1 MTKKK
6 PLDHIDHDYS
16 NYSDCPPFL
25 RTPAWRERM
34 LADERERERERG
46 QLERQRTV
54 AGSGKIA
61 EQGNALRK
69 IILDALA
76 EATRHIHPAY
86 PEKRPQIITRVLD
99 ETNAQLSA
107 RVKSLGYEKVKKELG
122 RVKVGRSCVR
132 KHLVTYWN
140 ENPSSAPVK

>member
-6 PLDHIDHDYS
+6 PPNHIDRNYS
-16 NYSDCPPFL
+16 NYSDWPPFL

-46 QLERQRTV
+46 QLERQRTE
-54 AGSGKIA
+54 AGSGKRA

-76 EATRHIHPAY
+76 EVTRHIRPAY
-86 PEKRPQIITRVLD
+86 PENRRLITTRVLN
-99 ETNAQLSA
+99 ETNAQIEA
-107 RVKSLGYEKVKKELG
+107 RVKRLGCEKVEKELG
-122 RVKVGRSCVR
+122 CVKVGRSCVR
-132 KHLVTYWN
+132 KRLVTYWN
-140 ENPSSAPVK
+140 ENPSLAPVK

>member
-16 NYSDCPPFL
+16 VWPPFL

-34 LADERERERERG
+34 LVDERERERERG

-54 AGSGKIA
+54 AGSGKRA

-76 EATRHIHPAY
+76 EVTRHIHPAY
-86 PEKRPQIITRVLD
+86 PENRRLITTRVLN
-99 ETNAQLSA
+99 ETNAQLEA
-107 RVKSLGYEKVKKELG
+107 LVKRLGCEKVKKELG
-122 RVKVGRSCVR
+122 CVKVERSCVR
-132 KHLVTYWN
+132 KRLVTYWN